1 MLFDTGATGTLITQE
16 MANALGVVVV
26 DEIQARIADGSIV
39 TLPIGYI
46 TSMEGGG
53 TAERRDNWWLLAVV

>member
-1 MLFDTGATGTLITQE
+1 

-39 TLPIGYI
+39 TPPPLPIGYI
-46 TSMEGGG
+46 TSMEAGG
-53 TAERRDNWWLLAVV
+53 TAERRDTGGYWR